1 MEKIVFAGIQY
12 SGTKLRSLLNLNST
26 AFSLEAEGEGLWIT
40 TLGKGH
46 RVGMSQN
53 GAQAMALQGSS
64 WQDILIHYYPG
75 TRIDKMEDVG
85 YNTSKISK
93 E

>member
-1 MEKIVFAGIQY
+1 MEPEGD
-12 SGTKLRSLLNLNST
+12 GLRIS
-26 AFSLEAEGEGLWIT
+26 

-53 GAQAMALQGSS
+53 GAQAMALLGET
-64 WQDILIHYYPG
+64 WQQIIAHYYPG
-75 TRIDKMEDVG
+75 TRIDKMEDV
-85 YNTSKISK
+85 